1 MSAAEGSLLEVSGL
15 SKAFAGVH
23 ALQDVSFR
31 IEFNEV
37 LAILGPNGS
46 GKTTLFNVVSG
57 FMPPT
62 AGSIRFIGQ
71 PVDGKNPRTLVRKGL
86 TRSFQQSMAFKSF
99 TVRDN
104 LGLAQLS
111 MRRHL
116 RKAAAERHDELLEL
130 CGLSAAADVVSG
142 SLPYGYQRKLGV
154 AIALATDP
162 KLIMLDEPG
171 AGLSDDDTEELA
183 NVIRA
188 LPSRGVSVACIDH
201 NLPFLL
207 PIADRVVVLDA
218 GTKVFEGSPA
228 DARRSQRVIEAYLG
242 SYDGGSTDDE

>member
-1 MSAAEGSLLEVSGL
+1 VSAATTAPDPLLEVSGL
-15 SKAFAGVH
+15 SKAFTGVR
-23 ALQDVSFR
+23 ALADVSFR
-31 IEFNEV
+31 IEHNEV

-57 FMPPT
+57 FMRPT
-62 AGSIRFIGQ
+62 AGTIRFLGHS
-71 PVDGKNPRTLVRKGL
+71 VGGKSPRTLVAKGL

-104 LGLAQLS
+104 LAIAQLS
-111 MRRHL
+111 MSRHA
-116 RKAAAERHDELLEL
+116 RKAAAARQDELLEL
-130 CGLSAAADVVSG
+130 CGLSSVADVLSA
-142 SLPYGYQRKLGV
+142 SLPYGHQRKLGV
-154 AIALATDP
+154 AIALATEP

-183 NVIRA
+183 QVIRS
-188 LPSRGVSVACIDH
+188 LPPRGVSVACIDH

-218 GTKVFEGSPA
+218 GNKVFEGTPA

-242 SYDGGSTDDE
+242 SYDAD